1 MDKAV
6 NEKFPAEM
14 PEVASFSKPSLDA
27 GPWWHLPPAAPLAM
41 PVQDFGKPATASIE
55 IKRRGY
61 WVPRTAIFAGAAV
74 LTAAFGHEL
83 FSILSFVVITP
94 VQFLFLIP

>member
-6 NEKFPAEM
+6 NENFVGEM
-14 PEVASFSKPSLDA
+14 PEVTSYSKTSPDA
-27 GPWWHLPPAAPLAM
+27 GPWWHLPPSAPLAM
-41 PVQDFGKPATASIE
+41 PTQDFAAPAKMNIE
-55 IKRRGY
+55 VKRRGY

-74 LTAAFGHEL
+74 LTAAFAHEL

-94 VQFLFLIP
+94 V